1 MFLQKKTTFNRELK
15 SFQQCLVS
23 ICVVFN
29 FFFYY
34 YFFSLRSGMKS
45 IYTSMADMQTYTVQ
59 NYA

>member
-1 MFLQKKTTFNRELK
+1 MFLQKKTTFNRALK

-29 FFFYY
+29 FFFY

-59 NYA
+59 NNA